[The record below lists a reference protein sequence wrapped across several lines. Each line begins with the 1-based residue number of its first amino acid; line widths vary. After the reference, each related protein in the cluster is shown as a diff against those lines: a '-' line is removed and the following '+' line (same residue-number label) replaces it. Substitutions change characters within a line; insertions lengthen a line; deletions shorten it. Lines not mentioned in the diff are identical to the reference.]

1 MSTSEWLRTCVV
13 PAVSEAFSPLEREDK
28 IKTLRGE
35 FGGLLKDWLVLEG
48 MVQDQD
54 EIWLYETPFEYWES
68 LCGESGVAL
77 VRDGEV
83 IAQVVTEMN

>member
-13 PAVSEAFSPLEREDK
+13 PAVSEAFSPLERQEK
-28 IKTLRGE
+28 IKSLRSE
-35 FGGLLKDWLVLEG
+35 FGGILKEWLALEDK
-48 MVQDQD
+48 VQDQD

>member
-1 MSTSEWLRTCVV
+1 M